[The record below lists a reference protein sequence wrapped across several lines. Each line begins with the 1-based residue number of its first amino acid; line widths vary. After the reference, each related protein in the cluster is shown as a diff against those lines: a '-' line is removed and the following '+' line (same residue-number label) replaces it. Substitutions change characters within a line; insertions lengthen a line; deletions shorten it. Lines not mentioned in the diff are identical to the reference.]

1 MNASSTEILTVGINA
16 VTRLF
21 IDLLQF
27 AVVNWIPIIIAV
39 VVVVGVIGFLFSK
52 AKGLFHGS
60 K

>member
-1 MNASSTEILTVGINA
+1 MNASSTEILTIGINA

-27 AVVNWIPIIIAV
+27 AVTNWIPIIIAV
-39 VVVVGVIGFLFSK
+39 VVVVGVVGFLFAK